1 MVGQILIAGMDEQ
14 MTRIFYKIRRME
26 ADDADAVVELS
37 QLFKPMST
45 TLWRGIDAQEG
56 ANWVRGRIS
65 LPGWAAFVAQVKNDL
80 IGFALCKDM
89 NDDTRGFVFPQ
100 ANETVHL
107 LYLAVDEAFR
117 GHGVARSLLSECEK
131 QARDWGRTGLLL
143 DITSDNPVLRIYH
156 RFGFEELGSLVFLR
170 KKL

>member
-1 MVGQILIAGMDEQ
+1 MAGV
-14 MTRIFYKIRRME
+14 FYKVRRME
-26 ADDADAVVELS
+26 TGDADAVVELS
-37 QLFKPMST
+37 QLFEPMST

-56 ANWVRGRIS
+56 ANWVRERVL
-65 LPGWAAFVAQVKNDL
+65 LPEWAGFVAQVKNDL

-89 NDDTRGFVFPQ
+89 NDDTRGFVFPH

-117 GHGVARSLLSECEK
+117 GHGVARCLLNECEK
-131 QARDWGRTGLLL
+131 QAREWGRSGILL

>member
-1 MVGQILIAGMDEQ
+1 MAN
-14 MTRIFYKIRRME
+14 TKYKIRAMTV
-26 ADDADAVVELS
+26 DDAPQVVELS
-37 QLFKPMST
+37 QLFEPVST
-45 TLWRGIDAQEG
+45 TLWRGLDASEG
-56 ANWVRGRIS
+56 STWLHERLTLPSWAGFVAEVRGE
-65 LPGWAAFVAQVKNDL
+65 V

-117 GHGVARSLLSECEK
+117 GQGIARALLAACEEL
-131 QARDWGRTGLLL
+131 AHTWGRSGLLL
-143 DITSDNPVLRIYH
+143 DITDDNPALHMYE
-156 RFGFEELGSLVFLR
+156 RFGFERLGSLLFLR

>member
-1 MVGQILIAGMDEQ
+1 MNKRFFE
-14 MTRIFYKIRRME
+14 IRRME
-26 ADDADAVVELS
+26 DPDADAVVELS
-37 QLFKPMST
+37 QLFEPMST
-45 TLWRGIDAQEG
+45 TLWRGIDAEEG
-56 ANWVRGRIS
+56 ADWVRERLC
-65 LPGWAAFVAQVKNDL
+65 LPEWAGFVAQVESDL

-100 ANETVHL
+100 SNETVHL

-117 GHGVARSLLSECEK
+117 GHGIARALLTECEK
-131 QARDWGRTGLLL
+131 QARKWGRSGILL

>member
-1 MVGQILIAGMDEQ
+1 MTQIA
-14 MTRIFYKIRRME
+14 YKIRRME
-26 ADDADAVVELS
+26 AHDAEAVVELS

-45 TLWRGIDAQEG
+45 TLWRGIDPLEG
-56 ANWVRGRIS
+56 ADWVRERLS
-65 LPGWAAFVAQVKNDL
+65 HPEWAGFVAQVRNDL

-89 NDDTRGFVFPQ
+89 KDDTRGFVFPQ

-117 GHGVARSLLSECEK
+117 GHGVARSLLSACEK
-131 QARDWGRTGLLL
+131 QARDWGRTHLLL
-143 DITSDNPVLRIYH
+143 DITNNNPVLSTYH